1 MKGIIKKIF
10 TNRVALHFYWW
21 IFIYLLFFHLI
32 VPRETDTLRWG
43 IFFYFFFLPLP
54 VDIHFFLLHHFFK
67 QKKYLI
73 YGFLLALVIFLIGLL
88 TNLYNTIFLKTHDPL
103 PKNLLEVSMIIV
115 IATAIK
121 VVKDGFKQKLQLQEI
136 QARQLHTELQLLESQ
151 VNPHFLFN
159 TLNNLYSLSLD
170 KSERLPRFIQKLTNL
185 MKYMFDSSQNLSVP
199 LIKEREFIDNYLE
212 LEKLRLPG
220 DSDIRFEVEGNLDAY
235 RIAPMIFIP
244 FVENCFKHGA
254 KATTGKIFVH
264 LLLKVDNNHLVFTTS
279 NNTRS
284 GQHVSDSGMGL
295 KNIRRRLELLYP
307 GDHNLHVKRKSNAY
321 MVRLEIR
328 L

>member
-10 TNRVALHFYWW
+10 ASRVALHFYWW
-21 IFIYLLFFHLI
+21 IFVYLLFFHL
-32 VPRETDTLRWG
+32 VAPRETDTLRWG

-67 QKKYLI
+67 RKKYLI
-73 YGFLLALVIFLIGLL
+73 YGFLLAVVIFLVGLL
-88 TNLYNTIFLKTHDPL
+88 TNLYNIIFLGTYDSL
-103 PKNLLEVSMIIV
+103 LKNLLEVIIIIV

-136 QARQLHTELQLLESQ
+136 QAWQLQTELKLLESQ

-185 MKYMFDSSQNLSVP
+185 MKYMFDSSQNLTVP

-220 DSDIRFEVEGNLDAY
+220 DSDIHFEVEGNLDEH
-235 RIAPMIFIP
+235 RIAPMMFIP

-254 KATTGKIFVH
+254 KATTGKTFVH
-264 LLLKVDNNHLVFTTS
+264 LLLKVANNRLVFTAS
-279 NNTRS
+279 NNAGS
-284 GQHVSDSGMGL
+284 GQHSSDSGMGL

-307 GDHNLHVKRKSNAY
+307 GVHNLHVKRKTNIY